1 MSKLKNTEK
10 NKLTLRIY
18 DWDMDVN
25 VPKGE
30 EQRYVD
36 AARKVSERIEAYV
49 EIYVRQQYVLSGADQ
64 FSVPEHYKTDFFF
77 SGSDHPGASAQRNPS
92 ESLQKNRSDPDVPAA
107 FPLLG
112 GARRH
117 RNESSL
123 DDGRNRQ

>member
-10 NKLTLRIY
+10 NKLTLRIF

-49 EIYVRQQYVLSGADQ
+49 EIYVRQQYVPQKSYMEILLM
-64 FSVPEHYKTDFFF
+64 TLLDFAVT
-77 SGSDHPGASAQRNPS
+77 STEK
-92 ESLQKNRSDPDVPAA
+92 ESILRFNNLLRRINNIIKNK
-107 FPLLG
+107 
-112 GARRH
+112 
-117 RNESSL
+117 
-123 DDGRNRQ
+123 

>member
-10 NKLTLRIY
+10 NKLTLHIY

-49 EIYVRQQYVLSGADQ
+49 EIYVRQQYVPQKSYMEILLM
-64 FSVPEHYKTDFFF
+64 TLLDFAVTSIEKENVFGF
-77 SGSDHPGASAQRNPS
+77 NK
-92 ESLQKNRSDPDVPAA
+92 LW
-107 FPLLG
+107 
-112 GARRH
+112 RRINNIIKH
-117 RNESSL
+117 K
-123 DDGRNRQ
+123 

>member
-10 NKLTLRIY
+10 NKLTLRIF

-49 EIYVRQQYVLSGADQ
+49 EIYVRQQYVPQKSYMEILLM
-64 FSVPEHYKTDFFF
+64 TLLDFAVTSTERENVFGF
-77 SGSDHPGASAQRNPS
+77 NK
-92 ESLQKNRSDPDVPAA
+92 LW
-107 FPLLG
+107 
-112 GARRH
+112 RRINNIIKH
-117 RNESSL
+117 K
-123 DDGRNRQ
+123 

>member
-36 AARKVSERIEAYV
+36 AAQKVCEKIEAYV
-49 EIYVRQQYVLSGADQ
+49 EIYVRQQYV
-64 FSVPEHYKTDFFF
+64 P
-77 SGSDHPGASAQRNPS
+77 
-92 ESLQKNRSDPDVPAA
+92 QKSYMEILLMTLLDVAVTSTEKECV
-107 FPLLG
+107 LG
-112 GARRH
+112 FNNFWRRI
-117 RNESSL
+117 N
-123 DDGRNRQ
+123 NIIKNK

>member
-49 EIYVRQQYVLSGADQ
+49 EIYVRQQYVPQKSYMEILLM
-64 FSVPEHYKTDFFF
+64 TLLDFAVTSTEKENVFGF
-77 SGSDHPGASAQRNPS
+77 NK
-92 ESLQKNRSDPDVPAA
+92 LW
-107 FPLLG
+107 
-112 GARRH
+112 
-117 RNESSL
+117 
-123 DDGRNRQ
+123 RQINKIIKH

>member
-36 AARKVSERIEAYV
+36 AARK
-49 EIYVRQQYVLSGADQ
+49 
-64 FSVPEHYKTDFFF
+64 
-77 SGSDHPGASAQRNPS
+77 
-92 ESLQKNRSDPDVPAA
+92 
-107 FPLLG
+107 
-112 GARRH
+112 
-117 RNESSL
+117 
-123 DDGRNRQ
+123 

>member
-49 EIYVRQQYVLSGADQ
+49 EIYVRQQYVPQKSYMEILLM
-64 FSVPEHYKTDFFF
+64 TLLDFAIT
-77 SGSDHPGASAQRNPS
+77 STIS
-92 ESLQKNRSDPDVPAA
+92 ESILRFNNSSRLINNIIKNK
-107 FPLLG
+107 
-112 GARRH
+112 
-117 RNESSL
+117 
-123 DDGRNRQ
+123 

>member
-49 EIYVRQQYVLSGADQ
+49 EIYVRQQYVPQKSYMEILLMTLLD
-64 FSVPEHYKTDFFF
+64 FSVT
-77 SGSDHPGASAQRNPS
+77 SS
-92 ESLQKNRSDPDVPAA
+92 ERENVFGLNK
-107 FPLLG
+107 LW
-112 GARRH
+112 RRINNIIKH
-117 RNESSL
+117 K
-123 DDGRNRQ
+123 

>member
-49 EIYVRQQYVLSGADQ
+49 EIYVRQQYVPQKSYMEILLM
-64 FSVPEHYKTDFFF
+64 TLLDFAVTSTERENFF
-77 SGSDHPGASAQRNPS
+77 GFNK
-92 ESLQKNRSDPDVPAA
+92 LW
-107 FPLLG
+107 
-112 GARRH
+112 RRINNIIKH
-117 RNESSL
+117 KYQY
-123 DDGRNRQ
+123 D

>member
-49 EIYVRQQYVLSGADQ
+49 EIYVRQQYVPQKSYMEILLM
-64 FSVPEHYKTDFFF
+64 TLLDFAVTSTERENVFGF
-77 SGSDHPGASAQRNPS
+77 NK
-92 ESLQKNRSDPDVPAA
+92 LW
-107 FPLLG
+107 
-112 GARRH
+112 RRINNIIKH
-117 RNESSL
+117 K
-123 DDGRNRQ
+123 